1 MQATPIDSFLAPLG
15 SNKGVISQ
23 LYNLINSLDVNSLNK
38 MKSMRGEE
46 DLVEELSDEV
56 WQDALH
62 WVHSSSVCSRLNLIQ
77 LNIIH
82 CTHLTKIRLA
92 TFYSDLDPTCDSS
105 RHIYVISFG
114 PPQGPLLNLLQ
125 SQPFLESLLQLYH
138 CPSIVLSL

>member
-62 WVHSSSVCSRLNLIQ
+62 
-77 LNIIH
+77 
-82 CTHLTKIRLA
+82 
-92 TFYSDLDPTCDSS
+92 
-105 RHIYVISFG
+105 
-114 PPQGPLLNLLQ
+114 
-125 SQPFLESLLQLYH
+125 
-138 CPSIVLSL
+138 